1 MEERREVVVRGTA
14 GPASVGNGELTR
26 GEAPAGIVIW
36 KLCGVGGVSGAG
48 VAALLL
54 KEERGVENSSL
65 EMGVAALGVCWR
77 GVLPPSLWWGGTVT
91 ASGGGTWEEG
101 AGMGSLVFIT
111 TLLGAAEE
119 LAWTGVLTR
128 PIGAVAA
135 LETAGCWML
144 GMDWGWMLGGATVR
158 GTGC

>member
-14 GPASVGNGELTR
+14 GPASVGKGELTR

-36 KLCGVGGVSGAG
+36 KLWGVGGVSGAG

-65 EMGVAALGVCWR
+65 DMAVGVCWR
-77 GVLPPSLWWGGTVT
+77 GVFPPSLWWGGTVT

-111 TLLGAAEE
+111 TLLGAADE
-119 LAWTGVLTR
+119 LAWTGVLAR
-128 PIGAVAA
+128 PIAAAGA
-135 LETAGCWML
+135 LETAGGWML
-144 GMDWGWMLGGATVR
+144 GMDWGWMLGAATVR